1 MSLAT
6 TKKTKN
12 MKKLLTFLSEY
23 TGCNRW
29 LAAILFVGVLLG
41 TGVLTYFVIK
51 YYSIYQMAKETAVGM
66 QYKEISMP
74 DINGNVKN
82 LSEVVKSNKLT
93 LVDFWASW
101 CGPCRAEM
109 PNVKKVYDDY
119 HDKGFEV
126 YGVSLDDKVEWWKD
140 NVAKLGALGF
150 QVSDLKG
157 WSSDG
162 ATTYGVSAIP
172 ATVLIDQN
180 GNIIAKNLR
189 GDELVKKVSE
199 ILDR

>member
-1 MSLAT
+1 
-6 TKKTKN
+6 
-12 MKKLLTFLSEY
+12 MKRFLTFLSEY

-29 LAAILFVGVLLG
+29 LAAILFVVVLLAAG
-41 TGVLTYFVIK
+41 ALITLVVK
-51 YYSIYQMAKETAVGM
+51 YYSIYQTAKETAVGM

-140 NVAKLGALGF
+140 NVAKLGAPGF

-157 WSSDG
+157 WSSEG

-189 GDELVKKVSE
+189 GDELAKKVSE
-199 ILDR
+199 ILDK

>member
-1 MSLAT
+1 MEGKVSRWL
-6 TKKTKN
+6 TK
-12 MKKLLTFLSEY
+12 LSEF
-23 TGCNRW
+23 TGCNRIVTCFL
-29 LAAILFVGVLLG
+29 LAVVLIGGGLVVAIMVSFATNYVAV
-41 TGVLTYFVIK
+41 
-51 YYSIYQMAKETAVGM
+51 KETSAGS

-74 DINGNVKN
+74 DINGNVQS
-82 LSEVVKSNKLT
+82 LSEVVKANKLT

-140 NVAKLGALGF
+140 NVAKLAVPGI

-157 WSSDG
+157 WTSDG
-162 ATTYGVSAIP
+162 ATAYGVRAIP
-172 ATVLIDQN
+172 ATILIDQN
-180 GNIIAKNLR
+180 GIIIARNLR
-189 GDELVKKVSE
+189 GDDLANKVAE
-199 ILDR
+199 VIGD